1 MWKETI
7 IMATANDVIP
17 IMQKVGIGY
26 GLPPSQYQNYYN
38 KIKEEFSDSGPH
50 KLYVLGWKK
59 RGRSLRVPIIKISYI
74 LEDIDVDLLELV
86 IRNNHQFY
94 LNMGFPPDKFARH
107 VNTLIEEYNKCNG

>member
-1 MWKETI
+1 
-7 IMATANDVIP
+7 MATVNDVIP

-26 GLPPSQYQNYYN
+26 GLPRQQYLDYYN
-38 KIKEEFSDSGPH
+38 QIRETFSNPEPH
-50 KLYVLGWKK
+50 KIYVLGWKK

-74 LEDIDVDLLELV
+74 LEDVDAELLELV

-94 LNMGFPPDKFARH
+94 LNMGFPPDKFAKH

>member
-1 MWKETI
+1 
-7 IMATANDVIP
+7 MATVNDVIP

-26 GLPPSQYQNYYN
+26 GLPRPQYQNYYN

-74 LEDIDVDLLELV
+74 LEDIDVELLELI

>member
-1 MWKETI
+1 
-7 IMATANDVIP
+7 MATANDVIP
-17 IMQKVGIGY
+17 IMQKVGIGK

-38 KIKEEFSDSGPH
+38 KIKEEFSDTGPH
-50 KLYVLGWKK
+50 KIYVLGWKK

-74 LEDIDVDLLELV
+74 LEDIDVELLELV

>member
-7 IMATANDVIP
+7 IMATVNDIIP
-17 IMQKVGIGY
+17 IMQKVGIGNR
-26 GLPPSQYQNYYN
+26 LTKSQYQNYYN
-38 KIKEEFSDSGPH
+38 KVKEQFTKPEPH
-50 KLYVLGWKK
+50 KIYVLGWKK

-74 LEDIDVDLLELV
+74 LEDIDVELLELV

-94 LNMGFPPDKFARH
+94 LNAGFTPDKFARH